1 MVKIFQN
8 IIQTDHGRTNIFR
21 GTLKLTTEKKFGLY
35 PGALSKRDIKKIE
48 AGDESTLFIEIRK
61 INSFLRLM
69 THGVES
75 FSNNEITEMQYAFEY
90 CILKTKKYGVEVEN
104 PKDSEHVKITTSF
117 QKWYEWWDNIYSK
130 VPYEENA
137 VFLKAIGNY
146 YKENPAD
153 SWNNN

>member
-1 MVKIFQN
+1 M
-8 IIQTDHGRTNIFR
+8 
-21 GTLKLTTEKKFGLY
+21 
-35 PGALSKRDIKKIE
+35 
-48 AGDESTLFIEIRK
+48 
-61 INSFLRLM
+61 
-69 THGVES
+69 
-75 FSNNEITEMQYAFEY
+75 
-90 CILKTKKYGVEVEN
+90 EN

-137 VFLKAIGNY
+137 VILKAIGNY

>member
-1 MVKIFQN
+1 M
-8 IIQTDHGRTNIFR
+8 
-21 GTLKLTTEKKFGLY
+21 TTEKKFGLY

-90 CILKTKKYGVEVEN
+90 CILKTKNMVLKWKI
-104 PKDSEHVKITTSF
+104 PKI
-117 QKWYEWWDNIYSK
+117 QNM
-130 VPYEENA
+130 
-137 VFLKAIGNY
+137 
-146 YKENPAD
+146 
-153 SWNNN
+153 

>member
-75 FSNNEITEMQYAFEY
+75 FF
-90 CILKTKKYGVEVEN
+90 K
-104 PKDSEHVKITTSF
+104 
-117 QKWYEWWDNIYSK
+117 
-130 VPYEENA
+130 
-137 VFLKAIGNY
+137 
-146 YKENPAD
+146 
-153 SWNNN
+153 